1 MAVGHQDFTQKKP
14 DQLVYLELGVGNG
27 GMLLTISED
36 GFRFRAV
43 TPVRANTSMPFAF
56 SLDGRNRLEGEGT
69 VEWVEEDGKSGGM
82 RFTEV
87 SPEFHATL
95 GAWLNSDVSHQAGRE
110 VTPDAATPLDT
121 MEKIRQELRA
131 GYPQRPADATPA
143 ARVPKQKPAPRAFPH
158 TVAQKN
164 VSEKSSPDKNF
175 PEKNVTE
182 KSLPAQRKPTIFAR
196 TSEKMSDSKEPLTAS
211 RLFPLSSANSTESQK
226 PATVSS
232 AFLKPA
238 GEAKTPAVPPAP
250 VMPAKPVESVPTVPA
265 KREAPYTPA
274 SSALFRTAPKPL
286 GTPVA
291 AEPPAAEP
299 LVATETFAAA
309 QARPFIPPLEE
320 SFEQAWERAKLTSPP
335 DSPHLSRAAA
345 GSIIAIALAIIFGAL
360 AYNFRQDIG
369 SIFIQLG
376 QSISGEN
383 RTATPAPAQ
392 ESKPDATPS
401 AEANQTTSQPAASQS
416 AASQPQ
422 NAPAE
427 LGNVGKSSTN
437 STNANTNAARGA
449 VTPGAS
455 GVKSGGAVPPVVKVP
470 ENPPPSV
477 AADPAAKTGGAAD
490 SGIGQEEFAAAQD
503 VLRGGNRQ
511 RDLSRAVAL
520 LWSSVKKGYV
530 PAEVTLADLYRRGD
544 GVEKNCDQARVL
556 LVAASKKGSFEA
568 RQVLEQ
574 IAEQGC
580 E

>member
-43 TPVRANTSMPFAF
+43 TPVRANTSVPFAF

-95 GAWLNSDVSHQAGRE
+95 GAWLNSDASRQAGRE

-131 GYPQRPADATPA
+131 GYPPRPADATPA
-143 ARVPKQKPAPRAFPH
+143 ARVPEQKPAPRAFPH

-175 PEKNVTE
+175 PGKNVTE
-182 KSLPAQRKPTIFAR
+182 KSLPAQKKPTIFAR
-196 TSEKMSDSKEPLTAS
+196 TSEGMSDSKEPLTAS
-211 RLFPLSSANSTESQK
+211 RLFPLSSANSTEPQK

-232 AFLKPA
+232 AFLKLA
-238 GEAKTPAVPPAP
+238 SEAKTPAVPPAP
-250 VMPAKPVESVPTVPA
+250 VMPAKPVESVPKVPA

-274 SSALFRTAPKPL
+274 SSALFRTAPKPP

-299 LVATETFAAA
+299 LVATETFVAAH
-309 QARPFIPPLEE
+309 ARPFIPPLEE
-320 SFEQAWERAKLTSPP
+320 SFEQAWERAELSSPP

-345 GSIIAIALAIIFGAL
+345 GSIIAIALAIILGAL

-383 RTATPAPAQ
+383 RTAAPAPSH
-392 ESKPDATPS
+392 ETKPDTTPS
-401 AEANQTTSQPAASQS
+401 AEANQTTSQPAPSQS
-416 AASQPQ
+416 VTSQPQ

-427 LGNVGKSSTN
+427 LGNAGKSSAS
-437 STNANTNAARGA
+437 STNKNTAAGLA
-449 VTPGAS
+449 TTTPGAS
-455 GVKSGGAVPPVVKVP
+455 GVKSGGAVPPVVNVP
-470 ENPPPSV
+470 ENSAPSV
-477 AADPAAKTGGAAD
+477 AADLPAKTGGGD

-568 RQVLEQ
+568 RQILEQ
-574 IAEQGC
+574 IAERGC

>member
-43 TPVRANTSMPFAF
+43 TPVRADTGMPFAF

-110 VTPDAATPLDT
+110 VTPDAGAPLDT

-131 GYPQRPADATPA
+131 GYPTRPAEVTPTVTAWEQKSESRIFPPTA
-143 ARVPKQKPAPRAFPH
+143 AHKI
-158 TVAQKN
+158 
-164 VSEKSSPDKNF
+164 VSEKSSPDKNL
-175 PEKNVTE
+175 PDKNVTE
-182 KSLPAQRKPTIFAR
+182 KSLPTQKKPTIFAR
-196 TSEKMSDSKEPLTAS
+196 TPEKISESKEPSTAS
-211 RLFPLSSANSTESQK
+211 RLFPRSSASATEPEK
-226 PATVSS
+226 PATISS

-238 GEAKTPAVPPAP
+238 IEAKTPTVSRAP
-250 VMPAKPVESVPTVPA
+250 VIPAQPAESAPT
-265 KREAPYTPA
+265 KREVPYTAA
-274 SSALFRTAPKPL
+274 SSALFRTAPKPAE
-286 GTPVA
+286 THVA
-291 AEPPAAEP
+291 AEPPAAES
-299 LVATETFAAA
+299 LIATETFAAA
-309 QARPFIPPLEE
+309 HARPFIPPLEE

-345 GSIIAIALAIIFGAL
+345 GSIIAIALAMILGAL

-383 RTATPAPAQ
+383 RTAAPAPAQ
-392 ESKPDATPS
+392 ETKPDATPS
-401 AEANQTTSQPAASQS
+401 EESHQTTSQPAPSQA

-427 LGNVGKSSTN
+427 SGNVGKSPTN
-437 STNANTNAARGA
+437 STNTNTNAARGA

-455 GVKSGGAVPPVVKVP
+455 GMKSGNAAPPVVKIP
-470 ENPPPSV
+470 ENSPSSV
-477 AADPAAKTGGAAD
+477 AADPAAKTGGTAD

-511 RDLSRAVAL
+511 RDLSRAVEL
-520 LWSSVKKGYV
+520 LWASVKKGYV

-568 RQVLEQ
+568 RQILEQ

>member
-43 TPVRANTSMPFAF
+43 TPVRASTSLPFAF

-110 VTPDAATPLDT
+110 VTPDAATPPDT

-131 GYPQRPADATPA
+131 GYPHRPADATPA
-143 ARVPKQKPAPRAFPH
+143 ARVPEQKPAPRAFPH

-175 PEKNVTE
+175 SEKNVTE
-182 KSLPAQRKPTIFAR
+182 KSLPAQKKPTIFAR
-196 TSEKMSDSKEPLTAS
+196 TSEKMSDSKEPSTAS
-211 RLFPLSSANSTESQK
+211 RLFPLSSANSTEPQK

-238 GEAKTPAVPPAP
+238 GEAKAPVVSPAP
-250 VMPAKPVESVPTVPA
+250 VAPAKPFESAPMFRA
-265 KREAPYTPA
+265 KREVPYTPA
-274 SSALFRTAPKPL
+274 SSVLFGTTPKPA
-286 GTPVA
+286 GTPIA
-291 AEPPAAEP
+291 AEPPAAEA
-299 LVATETFAAA
+299 LAATETFAAA
-309 QARPFIPPLEE
+309 HTRPIIPPLEE

-345 GSIIAIALAIIFGAL
+345 GSIIAIALAIILGAL

-383 RTATPAPAQ
+383 RAAAPAPAQ
-392 ESKPDATPS
+392 ENKPDTTPS
-401 AEANQTTSQPAASQS
+401 EEPNQTTSQPAASQS

-427 LGNVGKSSTN
+427 SGNVGKSSAN
-437 STNANTNAARGA
+437 STNTNRNAARGA

-455 GVKSGGAVPPVVKVP
+455 GMKSGNAAPPVVNVP
-470 ENPPPSV
+470 ENSPPGVS
-477 AADPAAKTGGAAD
+477 ADPAAKTGVTAD

-568 RQVLEQ
+568 RQILEQ